1 MDNAANLANLKE
13 ASNQHNNVAYGQD
26 TDQDNAVFEN
36 AINYMN
42 SYAFTVAV
50 FNTLTDIEKLYCFEF
65 MTDSDKFIEFI
76 EFVFKTQKIRL
87 EFIKK
92 IDITKIKNWVNSTA
106 FTTDIFKVLAMDVKI
121 YIILLFNSSRAIEYL
136 LKNQNDITNFK
147 NNCENFKQDNEYD
160 PFPEDTI
167 YNLYPFLILRALK
180 GSKTFFKYIIESN
193 AKSIKKLFSFLQTR
207 PRINL
212 ILKLI
217 KSMINIHRIPG
228 KHQPGVMIVKSL
240 EKKHSLQKKIDNP
253 NIYQMLEPFI
263 VSHYNSYLKSN
274 EQFQKLIELS
284 KHITTYLNNPIN
296 EDSLNKLD
304 ANVKNRRRELKLSGN
319 SGYTEDAHNQEHGVQ
334 VSNSAAF
341 RRCRIILIED
351 DQIMKYYKTTV
362 NNITPIDRASKSD
375 ASNSHFGEVLLN
387 ARLGK
392 PSLSPILPPSNH
404 LQAIGR
410 SNAGVR
416 PDSNDPPPEF
426 MLY

>member
-1 MDNAANLANLKE
+1 MDNAANLANLK
-13 ASNQHNNVAYGQD
+13 AACNQHNVAYGQD
-26 TDQDNAVFEN
+26 TEQDNAVFEN

-65 MTDSDKFIEFI
+65 MTDSDKFIEFA
-76 EFVFKTQKIRL
+76 FKTPKIRL

-92 IDITKIKNWVNSTA
+92 IDITKIKNCVNSTA

-147 NNCENFKQDNEYD
+147 NNCMTFKQVNEYD

-228 KHQPGVMIVKSL
+228 KRQPGVMILKSL
-240 EKKHSLQKKIDNP
+240 EKKHSLKKNIDNT
-253 NIYQMLEPFI
+253 NIYQMLGPFI
-263 VSHYNSYLKSN
+263 VPHHNSYLKSN
-274 EQFQKLIELS
+274 EQFQKLKKLS
-284 KHITTYLNNPIN
+284 EHITTYLNNPIN
-296 EDSLNKLD
+296 ADSLNKLD
-304 ANVKNRRRELKLSGN
+304 TNVRNRRRELKLSGN

-351 DQIMKYYKTTV
+351 DQIMKYYNTTV

-375 ASNSHFGEVLLN
+375 ASNSHFEEVLLN

-392 PSLSPILPPSNH
+392 PSLSPSLPPNH
-404 LQAIGR
+404 ILDIGR
-410 SNAGVR
+410 SNARVR
-416 PDSNDPPPEF
+416 QDLNKAPPEF

>member
-1 MDNAANLANLKE
+1 
-13 ASNQHNNVAYGQD
+13 
-26 TDQDNAVFEN
+26 
-36 AINYMN
+36 MN
-42 SYAFTVAV
+42 SYAFTVPV
-50 FNTLTDIEKLYCFEF
+50 FNTLTDIEKQYCFKF
-65 MTDSDKFIEFI
+65 MTDSDKFIEFA
-76 EFVFKTQKIRL
+76 FKTPKIRL
-87 EFIKK
+87 EFIKN
-92 IDITKIKNWVNSTA
+92 IDITKIKNCVNSTA

-147 NNCENFKQDNEYD
+147 NICMTFKQANEFD
-160 PFPEDTI
+160 DFPEDTI

-228 KHQPGVMIVKSL
+228 KRQPGVMMVKIL
-240 EKKHSLQKKIDNP
+240 EKKHGLKNQIDNP
-253 NIYQMLEPFI
+253 NIYQMLEAFI
-263 VSHYNSYLKSN
+263 VPHYNSYLKSD
-274 EQFQKLIELS
+274 EQFQKLKELS
-284 KHITTYLNNPIN
+284 KHITEYLNNPIN
-296 EDSLNKLD
+296 ADSLNKLD
-304 ANVKNRRRELKLSGN
+304 TNVRNRRRELKLSGN

-351 DQIMKYYKTTV
+351 DQIMKYYNTTV

-375 ASNSHFGEVLLN
+375 ASNSHFEEVLLN

-404 LQAIGR
+404 IRDIGR
-410 SNAGVR
+410 LNARVR
-416 PDSNDPPPEF
+416 QDLNKALPEF
-426 MLY
+426 VLY